1 MAPRILII
9 AAPFGFGPSSKALIL
24 AKGLSES
31 SSVTINID
39 GDASEFVEQFKAPDV
54 ALVRGRFSQAYGNRD
69 ALAGFDLIVSINHV
83 PALATLE
90 RLGLLG
96 RTIFFDSLFQWRS
109 SNTKDS
115 IPSGLLAFLVQDYPG
130 IAETL
135 EFGLATHALKVAPLL
150 WPSKASSEEQPKQGL
165 TLHLGGLTSPLAGW
179 RELREPVCKMVM
191 GVYALARQHR
201 LTLTVLGNQNLKDL
215 DIPGEDLNI
224 LGSVSP
230 EQSIKLFA
238 ASELVITTPG
248 IGAIYESL
256 ANETPVVLLPP
267 LNSTQFHHFR
277 LLTTMGFPCSMSPK
291 VREKVQSH
299 INGKIWE
306 VQTKVCLSM
315 LRANAN
321 ILLSGLAPVFRTLFD
336 NPICGENRRRLIE
349 RQFSMYRNLS
359 KLDAVDAISG
369 LAPQPRQAPA
379 SEINLR
385 APSTGLAETKLHQYC
400 RELPKVELHVHMEG
414 SISPEL
420 MLKMARRNSIRL
432 PFSDPAQFKRL
443 QNFRNFREF
452 ANLLLMGVHC
462 LRQRQ
467 DFFELVVS
475 MGAQMAAQNVVYA
488 EVTWTPQF
496 YLNRGIPLD
505 AILDTMNEARHYNKA
520 KWGVEMRWI
529 PDIVRSYP
537 QAAWTVAK
545 WACGNKAM
553 AGGVVALGLSGP
565 EESRSAGFFAEQFSH
580 ARSAG
585 LPANPHAGEGSGPE
599 SIAETLDSLQPSRL
613 GHGVRAVESTDLIS
627 RLVRDKVAL
636 EVCPT
641 SNIKLGV
648 YGSYGEHPLKT
659 LVDAG
664 CRVTIN
670 SDDPVLFAT
679 NISREYEVAVSLC
692 GLPLGKL
699 KDIVLNAAIASYLP
713 EAEKQELL
721 RSLQMEIA
729 EIDRRYRMAG

>member
-1 MAPRILII
+1 MARTVLII

-31 SSVTINID
+31 SSVTINLD
-39 GDASEFVEQFKAPDV
+39 GDVSGFVEQFKAPDV
-54 ALVRGRFSQAYGNRD
+54 ALVRGRFSQAYGNKE
-69 ALAGFDLIVSINHV
+69 ALAEFDLIVSINHA
-83 PALATLE
+83 PALATLG
-90 RLGLLG
+90 RFGLLG
-96 RTIFFDSLFQWRS
+96 RTVFFDSLFQWRS
-109 SNTKDS
+109 GNTRDS

-135 EFGLATHALKVAPLL
+135 EPGLATHVLKVAPLL
-150 WPSKASSEEQPKQGL
+150 WPWKASSEEQRKQGL

-179 RELREPVCKMVM
+179 RELREPVREMV
-191 GVYALARQHR
+191 GSVYALARRHR

-215 DIPGEDLNI
+215 DMPGEGLNI

-256 ANETPVVLLPP
+256 ANETPVALLPP
-267 LNSTQFHHFR
+267 MNSTQYHHFKV
-277 LLTTMGFPCSMSPK
+277 LSAMGFPTSMSPA
-291 VREKVQSH
+291 VRDKVQGH
-299 INGKIWE
+299 INGKAWE
-306 VQTKVCLSM
+306 LQTKVCLGI
-315 LRANAN
+315 LRANTS
-321 ILLSGLAPVFRTLFD
+321 ILLSGLEPVFRALFD
-336 NPICGENRRRLIE
+336 NQTSSEIRHGLIE

-379 SEINLR
+379 PEINLR
-385 APSTGLAETKLHQYC
+385 APSARSVETRLRRYC

-414 SISPEL
+414 SIRPDL
-420 MLKMARRNSIRL
+420 LLKMARRNSIRL

-462 LRQRQ
+462 LRQPQ
-467 DFFELVVS
+467 DFFELVVN
-475 MGAQMAAQNVVYA
+475 MGAQMAEQNVVYA

-505 AILDTMNEARHYNKA
+505 VILDTMNEARQYIKA
-520 KWGVEMRWI
+520 KWGLEMRWI
-529 PDIVRSYP
+529 PDIVRSFP
-537 QAAWTVAK
+537 EPAWIVAR
-545 WACGNKAM
+545 WASGNKAM
-553 AGGVVALGLSGP
+553 AGGVVALGLGGP
-565 EESRSAGFFAEQFSH
+565 EDSQPAGFFAEQFAH
-580 ARSAG
+580 ARTAG

-599 SIAETLDSLQPSRL
+599 SVVETLDSLKPSRL
-613 GHGVRAVESTDLIS
+613 GHGVRAVESPELIS
-627 RLVRDKVAL
+627 RLVRDNITL
-636 EVCPT
+636 EICPT
-641 SNIKLGV
+641 SNVKLGV
-648 YGSYGEHPLKT
+648 YGSYAEHPLKR

-670 SDDPVLFAT
+670 SDDPVLFGT
-679 NISREYEVAVSLC
+679 DISRECEIAVSRC
-692 GLPLGKL
+692 GLPMESL
-699 KDIVLNAAIASYLP
+699 KDAMLNAAAASYLP
-713 EAEKQELL
+713 EAEKQALMRGL
-721 RSLQMEIA
+721 RLKIEQ
-729 EIDRRYRMAG
+729 IDQRYQVVR